1 MVKKLP
7 GKKTISVIVPEETYA
22 AVKLWADS
30 KEWSLSKA
38 ALRLIETALEHE
50 SSEPPTKK

>member
-22 AVKLWADS
+22 AVKSWADS

-38 ALRLIETALEHE
+38 ALRLIETGLEQE
-50 SSEPPTKK
+50 SGEPPSK